1 MEDFEKKNDALESEQ
16 DSAAEAA
23 EAAAEAQEAA
33 AETAENAES
42 EVVDTTPETESQT
55 EETAGVETDAVS
67 DTAEA
72 VEPAE
77 GTEGFTNEAPVPV
90 KKKKIQTPIIIAA
103 IVLVL
108 ALIGGAV
115 FFLFFN
121 NSVVGTWVEAE
132 SASADEA
139 SGGTG
144 KALRYYTFEKD
155 GTAKISLGTMQ
166 VVGTWSYAN
175 DDSSTTDQPGNTIN
189 VAISYFFTGTFKI
202 DVQGNAITGKTLELE
217 GYGSKIKFNS
227 AKQPEAN
234 LKVSE
239 KFDPKNEVV
248 GKWKNSEQNVT
259 YTFNEDGTCN
269 LNQMD
274 MLIIDGVYNV
284 NKKTGKVDI
293 TYVEEKENTLNIE
306 YKTSADKKTITFSGL
321 EYKKVEK

>member
-1 MEDFEKKNDALESEQ
+1 MEDFEKQNDALESEQ

-77 GTEGFTNEAPVPV
+77 GTEEFTNEVPVPV

-217 GYGSKIKFNS
+217 GYGRVDFLLKPDGSMY
-227 AKQPEAN
+227 ALEAN
-234 LKVSE
+234 TLPGMTNAS
-239 KFDPKNEVV
+239 
-248 GKWKNSEQNVT
+248 
-259 YTFNEDGTCN
+259 
-269 LNQMD
+269 
-274 MLIIDGVYNV
+274 LIPQEANAAGISYEELCDKIVECSMKKYN
-284 NKKTGKVDI
+284 
-293 TYVEEKENTLNIE
+293 
-306 YKTSADKKTITFSGL
+306 
-321 EYKKVEK
+321 